1 MKPPG
6 NTRWAI
12 AVAFFAL
19 CAVALS
25 LDSPPSRAVY
35 PAKAETQTTVV
46 KLANSTL
53 NAYVQ
58 TPTSARNSPQVPKL
72 ITVSISP
79 EARVKATAKTG
90 RRDLQLGV
98 WTEFVMEIENAAGVT
113 APLVVESEQL
123 MTAQSDTARDHWLQL
138 IVVPAGALTGAPQ
151 ETRAIRLLSRDVGI
165 RTAILNINAGQGTQD
180 LGFRSDV
187 VLSFRIKDGNR

>member
-1 MKPPG
+1 MKPPD
-6 NTRWAI
+6 NARWAI
-12 AVAFFAL
+12 AVALFAL
-19 CAVALS
+19 CAMALS
-25 LDSPPSRAVY
+25 LDSPPSRAVH
-35 PAKAETQTTVV
+35 PALAYIATVDF
-46 KLANSTL
+46 KLANSTVIAL
-53 NAYVQ
+53 EQMPASAHN
-58 TPTSARNSPQVPKL
+58 TPHVPKL

-90 RRDLQLGV
+90 RRDLQIGV

-151 ETRAIRLLSRDVGI
+151 ETRAIRLLSRDAGI

>member
-19 CAVALS
+19 CAMALS
-25 LDSPPSRAVY
+25 LDSPPSQGLYRALVDIQT
-35 PAKAETQTTVV
+35 AEDKRTNTT
-46 KLANSTL
+46 LIAL
-53 NAYVQ
+53 EQ
-58 TPTSARNSPQVPKL
+58 TPASARNIPQVPKL

-123 MTAQSDTARDHWLQL
+123 MTTESDTARDHWLQL
-138 IVVPAGALTGAPQ
+138 IVDPAGALTGAPQ
-151 ETRAIRLLSRDVGI
+151 ETRAIRLLSRDAGI

-187 VLSFRIKDGNR
+187 VLSFRIEEGKR